1 MSTRE
6 HSRSPYR
13 IAYEGLLAVV
23 AGRSSAASET
33 VTLKQ
38 NAKGDVQPEITAVCR
53 EGESLMA
60 AYARASEVMKE
71 AQRAFGNG
79 AERSGSFSG
88 RW

>member
-6 HSRSPYR
+6 HTRSPYR

-23 AGRSSAASET
+23 AGRSGAASET
-33 VTLKQ
+33 VTLKV
-38 NAKGDVQPEITAVCR
+38 NARGDVQPEVVAVVR

-60 AYARASEVMKE
+60 AYARASEVLTE

-79 AERSGSFSG
+79 VESDTPFDV
-88 RW
+88 

>member
-33 VTLKQ
+33 VTLKV
-38 NAKGDVQPEITAVCR
+38 NAKGDVQPEVVAVVR

-60 AYARASEVMKE
+60 AYARASEVLRE
-71 AQRAFGNG
+71 AQTAFQNG
-79 AERSGSFSG
+79 VETETPFD
-88 RW
+88 

>member
-33 VTLKQ
+33 ITLKV
-38 NAKGDVQPEITAVCR
+38 NAKGDVQPEVVAVVR
-53 EGESLMA
+53 EGESLMS
-60 AYARASEVMKE
+60 AYARASEVLSE

-79 AERSGSFSG
+79 VSAESPFD
-88 RW
+88 